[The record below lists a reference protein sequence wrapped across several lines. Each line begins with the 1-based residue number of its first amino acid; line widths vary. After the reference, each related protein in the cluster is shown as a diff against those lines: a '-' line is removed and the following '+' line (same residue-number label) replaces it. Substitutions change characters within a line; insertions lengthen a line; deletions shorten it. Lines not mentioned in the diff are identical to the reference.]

1 MLKAFTLYY
10 KKYIKMI
17 GALLLSAIAYNV
29 FVRPINLIAGGS
41 SGLGILF
48 YNIMEIDP
56 AIVIF
61 IVSFLM
67 FILAFIVLDA
77 EDVLSCFVE
86 ALVFPTFVKT
96 TSHLTDIVSFD
107 NKNILVVVIF
117 GAIVTGI
124 AQGIIFGEG
133 LTVGGLSVLAKVIH
147 KYTKLSV
154 TYCNA
159 MINAIIIAL
168 GAWFTNV
175 SMVLYAI
182 IYIVVLRYV
191 SERIILGVSNNKT
204 FKIVSSKYEKIEKYI
219 HSIGHD
225 VTLYDTVGSY
235 KGDTKKLIM
244 TVVPTSEFILLR
256 DYVKSVDKKA
266 FIFVTNTYEVS
277 MQDQTIRKAEE

>member
-1 MLKAFTLYY
+1 MLKDFTLYY
-10 KKYIKMI
+10 KKYLKMI
-17 GALLLSAIAYNV
+17 AALLLVSIAYNI

-41 SGLGILF
+41 GGLGILL
-48 YNIMEIDP
+48 YNIAGIDP
-56 AIVIF
+56 SIVIF
-61 IVSFLM
+61 FVSFTM
-67 FILAFIVLDA
+67 FILAFVALDA

-96 TSHLTDIVSFD
+96 TSYLANVVTFD
-107 NKNILVVVIF
+107 SKNMLVVVVF
-117 GAIVTGI
+117 GAILTGI
-124 AQGIIFGEG
+124 GHGIIFGEG
-133 LTVGGLSVLAKVIH
+133 LNVGGLSVLAKVIH

-168 GAWFTNV
+168 GAFFISV
-175 SMVLYAI
+175 GMVLYAI
-182 IYIVVLRYV
+182 IYVVILRYV
-191 SERIILGVSNNKT
+191 SERIVLGTSNNKT
-204 FKIVSSKYEKIEKYI
+204 FNIISSKYAKIEKYI

-235 KGDTKKLIM
+235 KGDNKKLIM

-266 FIFVTNTYEVS
+266 FIFITNTYDVS